1 MILRPWEVE
10 SNIHHIQLGKKKT
23 LKIQEAATK
32 SLKTQR
38 GGKLTDKIAGGFLP
52 ASMHFC
58 LCVERQIK
66 NSKPLDPLGVF
77 KTSSPVMLQDTN
89 NKEVRYTI

>member
-1 MILRPWEVE
+1 M
-10 SNIHHIQLGKKKT
+10 
-23 LKIQEAATK
+23 
-32 SLKTQR
+32 
-38 GGKLTDKIAGGFLP
+38 DKIARGFLP

-77 KTSSPVMLQDTN
+77 KTSNPAMLQVTCEKQQRGEIHN
-89 NKEVRYTI
+89 LMLYVSRIRST